1 MRVAIIGGG
10 PSGIV
15 QLKALTEAHR
25 RFAIPPL
32 ELRLFETHNRL
43 GGIFSHHSYEEAE
56 LVSSK
61 YLTTFSDF
69 RRHDDPDFFSSD
81 RYLEYLD
88 EYATHFE
95 LWPYINLN
103 TWVKSIRRGDSSE
116 HVVIYRT
123 ATGEEIEWECDAIA
137 ICSGVHAIP
146 NIPNLPG
153 IEHVPVVMH
162 SADFKSRKQ
171 FGKGKTVMV
180 VGSGET
186 GADICYLA
194 MTGDTN
200 RVILCHRD
208 GWLGAPKRVPGQ
220 KFLPWLFGSKPYN
233 YPQLP
238 LDVSQVTLFDSM
250 YVHPVVRD
258 SMIVW
263 NFYHFVALS
272 AGGWLCGGSTYG
284 IDQFVGQIYSE
295 RFHASRVFFNK
306 AWQRISISNHVSA
319 PWRPTKWP
327 LATRIRRFFFNTD
340 IPSVSRI
347 IEVAPNPSHI
357 SEDGVAHFPLNG
369 RPESERINETVV
381 KPDVVIFA
389 TGYLPAFSY
398 LNTPENDGRKPYP
411 VAFDADVRQVWNS
424 DDPTVGFIGFVRP
437 GFGAIPPL
445 AEMQAMLFTMNLI
458 NRIPKPLDPEDEW
471 HYRIIHA
478 PDARVSYGVE
488 HDSYAYQL
496 AKDINGAPT
505 FSEVLKMAFRT
516 KKGWR
521 LPYIWAAGASF
532 NTKFRMRGPW
542 KWEGAGDVM
551 TGELWE
557 TISRREGLFGNVPL
571 SIIPMIYLGSINLF
585 YLLYA
590 LFRNFLAK
598 VRLAPPIIIRNEPKR
613 IMQEMEREY
622 NAKKQSKV
630 QAGLYWNTSPKV
642 M

>member
-15 QLKALTEAHR
+15 QLKVLTEAHR
-25 RFAIPPL
+25 RFSVPPF
-32 ELRLFETHNRL
+32 EIRLFESHDRL
-43 GGIFSHHSYEEAE
+43 GGVFSHHTYEEGE

-69 RRHDDPDFFSSD
+69 RPRGDDSDFFSSD

-88 EYATHFE
+88 DYATYFW

-103 TWVKSIRRGDSSE
+103 TRVKSIRRGVTSE
-116 HVVIYRT
+116 HVITYRT
-123 ATGEEIEWECDAIA
+123 ADGEEIEWECDAIA
-137 ICSGVHAIP
+137 VCSGVHAVP
-146 NIPNLPG
+146 NIPKLPG

-162 SADFKSRKQ
+162 SADFKSREQ
-171 FGKGKTVMV
+171 FGKGKTVMI

-186 GADICYLA
+186 SADICYLA
-194 MTGDTN
+194 ITGDTE
-200 RVILCHRD
+200 R
-208 GWLGAPKRVPGQ
+208 RVPGQ
-220 KFLPWLFGSKPYN
+220 RFLPWLFGSKPYEK
-233 YPQLP
+233 PQLP

-250 YVHPVVRD
+250 YVHPLVRD
-258 SMIVW
+258 SMIIW
-263 NFYHFVALS
+263 NFYHFIALP
-272 AGGWLCGGSTYG
+272 AGCWLCGGSPYG
-284 IDQFVGQIYSE
+284 VDQFVGQIYSE

-306 AWQRISISNHVSA
+306 AWQRISNHVSS

-327 LATRIRRFFFNTD
+327 LATRVRRFFFNTD
-340 IPSVSRI
+340 IPPVSRT

-357 SEDGVAHFPLNG
+357 SDDGVAHFPLNG

-389 TGYLPAFSY
+389 TGYLPAFPY
-398 LNTPENDGRKPYP
+398 LNTADNDDCKPYP
-411 VAFDADVRQVWNS
+411 VAFDADVRQIWKS
-424 DDPTVGFIGFVRP
+424 DDPTVGFIGFIRP

-458 NRIPKPLDPEDEW
+458 NQVPKPLDPEDEW
-471 HYRIIHA
+471 HYRIIHP

-496 AKDINGAPT
+496 AKDIDGAPT
-505 FSEVLKMAFRT
+505 FTEVLKIALRT
-516 KKGWR
+516 NNGWR

-542 KWEGAGDVM
+542 KWEGAGEVL

-557 TISRREGLFGNVPL
+557 TIQRREGLFGNIPL
-571 SIIPMIYLGSINLF
+571 SIIPILYLGFINLF
-585 YLLYA
+585 YLFYA
-590 LFRNFLAK
+590 LFWGFLAK
-598 VRLAPPIIIRNEPKR
+598 LRLARPIVIRNEPKR
-613 IMQEMEREY
+613 VMQEMERAYKLKNNSESQAERY
-622 NAKKQSKV
+622 KDASSKD
-630 QAGLYWNTSPKV
+630 A
-642 M
+642 